1 MEKKKLTKREV
12 LNGIID
18 LIKNGDTDVT
28 SEDIIAYAENEISL
42 IDRKNEK
49 AAIRNAEKKV
59 KADELQ
65 DAIYG
70 VLTNEYQ
77 PISEIAMNF
86 EDEDVTV
93 SKIVARLT
101 KLYNSGKVEKTQIKV
116 TAGDK
121 NRNVMGYKK
130 VEEV

>member
-18 LIKNGDTDVT
+18 LIKNGETDVT
-28 SEDIIAYAENEISL
+28 PEDIIAYAENEIGL

-49 AAIRNAEKKV
+49 AAIRNAEKKA

-65 DAIYG
+65 DAIYD
-70 VLTNEYQ
+70 VLTDEYQ

-101 KLYNSGKVEKTQIKV
+101 KLCNSGKVEKTQIKV

-130 VEEV
+130 VEA